1 MIDFV
6 VLPRHAAMALG
17 IDIDQLN
24 LPFCGLGVSGDAL
37 WVDPRFLEV
46 RRQRQATARRLF
58 ERRYDGELHRP
69 ARIPEDVEA
78 ALNRA
83 RQRRYARKRA
93 LRKAAKQFK

>member
-24 LPFCGLGVSGDAL
+24 LPSCGLGVSGDAL

-58 ERRYDGELHRP
+58 ERRYDAELHRP
-69 ARIPEDVEA
+69 ARVPEDVEA

-83 RQRRYARKRA
+83 RQRRIRA
-93 LRKAAKQFK
+93 KSASGKAQFK